1 MKFVKNM
8 LYSTVYQMLSIIVPL
23 ITTPYVSRV
32 LGATGIGI
40 NAYTYSI
47 VMYFVL
53 AGGLGIQLYGNR
65 EIAYNQRNIE
75 EKSKVFY
82 ELVILKFIAIFIASI
97 PYLIFSMYQG
107 DLKIYFMLQGLALLG
122 SALDISWYFM
132 GVENFRILVV
142 RNTIARLLL
151 LILTFVLVKTANDLW
166 IYIFLTMLAPLLG
179 NLTVWPFLKKEFVPV
194 KFRDLNILRHL
205 KPTLL
210 LFLPQIT
217 MTIYLSLN
225 KTMLGIMDGVV
236 SAGYYSQSD
245 MIIRTAF
252 TLVSSFASAFLP
264 RLSSLFSE
272 KKHSEIKNLT
282 LKSFDLSVALSIL
295 IMAGIMGVSQTF
307 AIFFFGKDFE
317 EVGPLIF
324 VQSLMILFVGIAVVA
339 GNQYLL
345 AANRTKEYTISVS
358 IGLAVNVI
366 FNFIMIPFFGVMG
379 AVITTVL
386 TELSVALYQLWA
398 IRDVFTLKEI
408 MHGFWKYLIAGLATF
423 IVVFVLE
430 QIMNVSV
437 LSYTIQAVLGTLV
450 YALIVWLLQAPI
462 VAEVKNIIRLRRQ
475 H

>member
-1 MKFVKNM
+1 
-8 LYSTVYQMLSIIVPL
+8 MLSIIVPL

-32 LGATGIGI
+32 LGTTGVGI

-82 ELVILKFIAIFIASI
+82 ELVILKIAATFVASI

-107 DLKIYFMLQGLALLG
+107 DLKLYFILQGLALLG

-151 LILTFVLVKTANDLW
+151 LILTFVLVKTADDLW

-194 KFRDLNILRHL
+194 KLKELNILRHL

-217 MTIYLSLN
+217 MSIYLSLN

-272 KKHSEIKNLT
+272 EKHSEIKNLT
-282 LKSFDLSVALSIL
+282 LKSFDLSAALSIL

-307 AIFFFGKDFE
+307 AVFFFGKDFE
-317 EVGPLIF
+317 EVGSLIF
-324 VQSLMILFVGIAVVA
+324 VQSIMILFVAVAVVA

-366 FNFIMIPFFGVMG
+366 FNFIMIPLFGVMG

-386 TELSVALYQLWA
+386 TELSVAFYQLWA
-398 IRDVFTLKEI
+398 IRNVFSFREI
-408 MHGFWKYLIAGLATF
+408 TQGFWKYLIAGLATF
-423 IVVFVLE
+423 LLIFGLE
-430 QIMNVSV
+430 KLTNTSV
-437 LSYTIQAVLGTLV
+437 INYVIQALLGTLT
-450 YALIVWLLQAPI
+450 YALIVWLLKAPI
-462 VAEVKNIIRLRRQ
+462 VAEVKNVVRLRRQ
-475 H
+475 Q

>member
-1 MKFVKNM
+1 M

-32 LGATGIGI
+32 LGTTGVGI

-82 ELVILKFIAIFIASI
+82 ELVILKIAATFVASI

-107 DLKIYFMLQGLALLG
+107 DLKLYFILQGLALLG

-151 LILTFVLVKTANDLW
+151 LILTFVLVKTADDLW

-194 KFRDLNILRHL
+194 KLKELNILRHL

-217 MTIYLSLN
+217 MSIYLSLN

-272 KKHSEIKNLT
+272 EKHSEIKNLT
-282 LKSFDLSVALSIL
+282 LKSFDLSAALSIL

-307 AIFFFGKDFE
+307 AVFFFGKDFE
-317 EVGPLIF
+317 EVGSLIF
-324 VQSLMILFVGIAVVA
+324 VQSIMILFVAVAVVA

-366 FNFIMIPFFGVMG
+366 FNFIMIPLFGVMG

-386 TELSVALYQLWA
+386 TELSVAFYQLWA
-398 IRDVFTLKEI
+398 IRNVFSFREI
-408 MHGFWKYLIAGLATF
+408 TQGFWKYLIAGLATF
-423 IVVFVLE
+423 LLIFGLE
-430 QIMNVSV
+430 KLTNTSV
-437 LSYTIQAVLGTLV
+437 INYVIQALLGTLT
-450 YALIVWLLQAPI
+450 YALIVWLLKAPI
-462 VAEVKNIIRLRRQ
+462 VAEVKNVVRLRRQ
-475 H
+475 Q

>member
-151 LILTFVLVKTANDLW
+151 LILTFV
-166 IYIFLTMLAPLLG
+166 
-179 NLTVWPFLKKEFVPV
+179 
-194 KFRDLNILRHL
+194 
-205 KPTLL
+205 
-210 LFLPQIT
+210 
-217 MTIYLSLN
+217 
-225 KTMLGIMDGVV
+225 
-236 SAGYYSQSD
+236 
-245 MIIRTAF
+245 
-252 TLVSSFASAFLP
+252 
-264 RLSSLFSE
+264 
-272 KKHSEIKNLT
+272 
-282 LKSFDLSVALSIL
+282 
-295 IMAGIMGVSQTF
+295 
-307 AIFFFGKDFE
+307 
-317 EVGPLIF
+317 
-324 VQSLMILFVGIAVVA
+324 
-339 GNQYLL
+339 
-345 AANRTKEYTISVS
+345 
-358 IGLAVNVI
+358 
-366 FNFIMIPFFGVMG
+366 
-379 AVITTVL
+379 
-386 TELSVALYQLWA
+386 
-398 IRDVFTLKEI
+398 
-408 MHGFWKYLIAGLATF
+408 
-423 IVVFVLE
+423 
-430 QIMNVSV
+430 
-437 LSYTIQAVLGTLV
+437 
-450 YALIVWLLQAPI
+450 
-462 VAEVKNIIRLRRQ
+462 
-475 H
+475 